1 MYFQEIEW
9 YLNGVVQINKKRN
22 RITGNKNHAL
32 CNYVLISMLCA

>member
-22 RITGNKNHAL
+22 L
-32 CNYVLISMLCA
+32 